1 MTTVRESDLRYAS
14 ILVALTALTA
24 APSIAQG
31 PEPLPGV
38 YSNEEQ
44 VYFAKE
50 GARPAPPLVM
60 LEYGDDLRMWP
71 VTAFGFRADFNPVG
85 IVMTGGGERMTG
97 TMPDGTQLELRRAR
111 PVTCWVAV
119 KKDAP
124 KADGSPDW
132 YFQQGVKL
140 HDQGGR
146 AMVGGGET
154 GAQPL
159 VIRMRNVIWP
169 TKADGTPST
178 NKPSVVLYV
187 HKPDKPDSAESYVWA
202 DPGAARIGINLRW
215 MQASCGIDGMEQP

>member
-1 MTTVRESDLRYAS
+1 LALLSGVSPLAAQTT
-14 ILVALTALTA
+14 
-24 APSIAQG
+24 APPQI
-31 PEPLPGV
+31 

-44 VYFAKE
+44 VYFAGEAK
-50 GARPAPPLVM
+50 APVPMRITLLIVPTRPEIDKIPYTLAFV
-60 LEYGDDLRMWP
+60 D
-71 VTAFGFRADFNPVG
+71 AFGSEVFRPLPFADVARQIGAMP
-85 IVMTGGGERMTG
+85 IAERMNLTI
-97 TMPDGTQLELRRAR
+97 DGQMLELRRAR